1 MRDRTGSAE
10 RRPSRAVLAVAAAFG
25 AMLLA
30 TPALA
35 DPCKAPLPK
44 RAGEVFSGPV
54 RYVGDGDG
62 LCIGPSRDPATWIEV
77 RLADFDAPELD
88 SPGGREA
95 KARLDALVRGRILR
109 CTAERG
115 RHGKVIV
122 HDRVIAACT
131 LNGRPLGRLIQER
144 GGVIGGR

>member
-1 MRDRTGSAE
+1 MRYRTGRAA
-10 RRPSRAVLAVAAAFG
+10 RRPSRGVLAVAAAFG
-25 AMLLA
+25 AMMLA
-30 TPALA
+30 TPASA

-62 LCIGPSRDPATWIEV
+62 LCVGPTSDPNSWIEV

-95 KARLDALVRGRILR
+95 KARLDALVRGRMLH
-109 CTAERG
+109 CTAQRG
-115 RHGKVIV
+115 RQGSVVV

-131 LNGRPLGRLIQER
+131 LEGRPLGRLIRER
-144 GGVIGGR
+144 GGIVGGR